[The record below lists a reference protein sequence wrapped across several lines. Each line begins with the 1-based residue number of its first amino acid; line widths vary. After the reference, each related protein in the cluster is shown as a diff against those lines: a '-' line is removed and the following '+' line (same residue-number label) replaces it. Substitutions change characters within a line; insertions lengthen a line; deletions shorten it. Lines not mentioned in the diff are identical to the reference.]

1 MRDVNSLNRVILVG
15 HLREKPE
22 VSYLPRTQRAVAHF
36 DIATNELVYDPTK
49 NQSSRRAEWHRIVA
63 WGKLAEFCGKYLSK
77 GKQVLIEGKL
87 RSRTWTTRDGE
98 KRKVTEIE
106 ARSVI
111 LLGRREEEAE
121 VAEVEPLAVEASA
134 ADFPD
139 IPDTPETEFPPDT
152 EPDDEVPF

>member
-36 DIATNELVYDPTK
+36 DIATNELIYDPTK
-49 NQSSRRAEWHRIVA
+49 NQTSRRAEWHRIVV
-63 WGKLAEFCGKYLSK
+63 WGKLAEFCGKYLTK
-77 GKQVLIEGKL
+77 GKQVLIEGRL
-87 RSRTWTTRDGE
+87 RSRTWTTREGD
-98 KRKVTEIE
+98 KRKLTEIE

-111 LLGRREEEAE
+111 LLGRREEAE
-121 VAEVEPLAVEASA
+121 VTESEPFAAEASPV
-134 ADFPD
+134 DFPD
-139 IPDTPETEFPPDT
+139 IPDTAETEFPADT